1 MQHPQPTTE
10 TTTSVCPSSPLPPT
24 PPRCNPPSPLTSPP
38 PPMSCH
44 HRLLL
49 LLVGASNQTA
59 LDTGEHLR
67 TTQPT
72 WLWRRRPHNAA
83 WSISYDFFETSL
95 ISGYMA
101 RNVLKKISE
110 KDIWLIDVLHKHL
123 FVQRR
128 SMLEQQWGPHLSIT
142 YLGGGLIF
150 MQHFI
155 EPALINI
162 VDFCRHFSFKCCL
175 NFRATLLTF

>member
-49 LLVGASNQTA
+49 LLLLLVGASNQTA

-72 WLWRRRPHNAA
+72 SLWRRRPHSAA

-95 ISGYMA
+95 ISGPPFVSI
-101 RNVLKKISE
+101 NGE
-110 KDIWLIDVLHKHL
+110 KCAEEDIWKGYMVDWCLAQAPFCPKEINVRTTVRSSSIHYL
-123 FVQRR
+123 FRWR
-128 SMLEQQWGPHLSIT
+128 
-142 YLGGGLIF
+142 
-150 MQHFI
+150 
-155 EPALINI
+155 INI
-162 VDFCRHFSFKCCL
+162 YAAFY
-175 NFRATLLTF
+175 RAGIN